1 MMQKIVL
8 YIICGAVMFFCINCS
23 SRTTGYGP
31 HFSSIDWSIQ
41 KIVVIKPDLYAFEVS
56 GGGIPEFRVDW
67 SESSKKNISEAMI
80 TQLKKFRYEGVPF
93 TEDDSS
99 MRIDSITSFVKNVA
113 TAINSNL
120 YGESAFLPQIDS
132 FTYST
137 GSLTELC
144 DYYQANAVMFI
155 FGADEHYSQQRVE
168 VLKRSAA
175 LKTAKSMFWSTISML
190 LFGGASFRTYSI
202 MPERTFLCCVVAD
215 RSGKIIWYKQYYSA
229 DGLNLSTPA
238 DAMKVTEQ
246 IVTGFN
252 RRKKQ

>member
-1 MMQKIVL
+1 MILKSIL
-8 YIICGAVMFFCINCS
+8 YITCGTVALFFASCS

-31 HFSSIDWSIQ
+31 NFSTIDWSIQ
-41 KIVVIKPDLYAFEVS
+41 KIVIIKPDLYAFEVS

-67 SESSKKNISEAMI
+67 SERAEKNISESMI
-80 TQLKKFRYEGVPF
+80 TQLQKFRYEGIPF
-93 TEDDSS
+93 IENDSS
-99 MRIDSITSFVKNVA
+99 MSIDTITSFVKNVA

-132 FTYST
+132 FTYSI
-137 GSLTELC
+137 GSLSELC
-144 DYYQANAVMFI
+144 DHYQTNAAMFI

-202 MPERTFLCCVVAD
+202 MPERTFLCGVVAD

-229 DGLNLSTPA
+229 DGLNLSTPS

-252 RRKKQ
+252 RRKKP

>member
-1 MMQKIVL
+1 MMNKLWI
-8 YIICGAVMFFCINCS
+8 FFIYGLVSLVCISCS
-23 SRTTGYGP
+23 SKTTGYGP
-31 HFSSIDWSIQ
+31 NFSFIDWSIQ

-67 SESSKKNISEAMI
+67 SESAEKNISETMI
-80 TQLKKFRYEGVPF
+80 TQLKKFRYEGIPF
-93 TEDDSS
+93 TENDSS

-120 YGESAFLPQIDS
+120 YGASAFLPQIDS

-137 GSLTELC
+137 GSLTDLC
-144 DYYQANAVMFI
+144 DYYGTNAAMFI
-155 FGADEHYSQQRVE
+155 FGADEHYSQQRIE

-202 MPERTFLCCVVAD
+202 MPERTLLCCVVAD

-229 DGLNLSTPA
+229 DGLNLSIPA